1 MRPSLTSCL
10 LTTLI
15 PLGFKARVSSTDFD
29 TSPPRWR
36 TMWVWAICRPG
47 YPACLAVHHSTGL
60 EREPCFAEEW
70 FPPASC
76 RYTQGTGSTSRRM
89 CDYGWLSCGQHQD
102 SLIWL
107 NLPVVMCAASE
118 PCCILLPIRAQWGGV
133 PARTPLHTPSPE
145 HSAGSSGPACPFQ
158 SGLSSPVLLHVQE
171 VCLGRAKL
179 LQLKDHRPCSA
190 ENKSQILPIPHF
202 PGRAWRVDSSDSS
215 MQCLL
220 VFFLPLPAV
229 CTKKVC
235 SRILK
240 G

>member
-1 MRPSLTSCL
+1 MRAALTSCL

-15 PLGFKARVSSTDFD
+15 PLGFKARVSSIAFD
-29 TSPPRWR
+29 TGSLWWR
-36 TMWVWAICRPG
+36 TMWAWAICRPG
-47 YPACLAVHHSTGL
+47 DPACLAVHRSTGL
-60 EREPCFAEEW
+60 ETEPSFAEEW

-133 PARTPLHTPSPE
+133 PARTLLQWVLNTLLAVE
-145 HSAGSSGPACPFQ
+145 DQ
-158 SGLSSPVLLHVQE
+158 PVLSNQ
-171 VCLGRAKL
+171 
-179 LQLKDHRPCSA
+179 
-190 ENKSQILPIPHF
+190 
-202 PGRAWRVDSSDSS
+202 AWVPQYCCMCRKRVW
-215 MQCLL
+215 
-220 VFFLPLPAV
+220 
-229 CTKKVC
+229 
-235 SRILK
+235 